1 MRITE
6 LWIGAGRLLKRPS
19 VLRSDLTENDFFNPH
34 PDLLLQVFDHLKPA
48 YSTAAL

>member
-6 LWIGAGRLLKRPS
+6 LWIGAGLSQKRPS
-19 VLRSDLTENDFFNPH
+19 VFRSDLTENDFFNPH
-34 PDLLLQVFDHLKPA
+34 PALLLQVLDDLKPA